1 MRGVLLK
8 HLIVMIAAVVA
19 MIEMDWVTKAEVE
32 TPWAK
37 LALQLAY
44 LLCMFGIC
52 CFVEGP
58 HDSAR
63 FVRLVECRG

>member
-37 LALQLAY
+37 LAL
-44 LLCMFGIC
+44 
-52 CFVEGP
+52 
-58 HDSAR
+58 
-63 FVRLVECRG
+63 